1 MNHIKTENG
10 WSLFVDG
17 SVDQYGL
24 YMIRLLTQYDGARDP
39 NELREVN
46 RLFFTRDELEQLVS
60 VLQSVLDKPA
70 Q

>member
-17 SVDQYGL
+17 AVDQKGL
-24 YMIRLLTQYDGARDP
+24 YMIRLLTQFDGARDP
-39 NELREVN
+39 TELREIN

-60 VLQSVLDKPA
+60 VLNSVLDKPA